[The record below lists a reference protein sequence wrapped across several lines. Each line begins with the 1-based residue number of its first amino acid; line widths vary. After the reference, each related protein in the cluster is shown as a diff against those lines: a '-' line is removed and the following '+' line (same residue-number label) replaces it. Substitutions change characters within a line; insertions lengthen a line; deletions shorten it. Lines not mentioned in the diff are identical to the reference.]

1 MAVDKVDITISM
13 IERELMNIAG
23 KFGFGDHPL
32 VKLGLNYG
40 KQMYGDKIRAVIAS
54 VVDSDASVEAGSD
67 ALKDSVSNC
76 LDDFSIRLKEKLK
89 QQESRDAHNPP
100 ETQR

>member
-1 MAVDKVDITISM
+1 MAIDKVDITISM
-13 IERELMNIAG
+13 IERELMNVAG
-23 KFGFGDHPL
+23 RFGFGDHPL

-67 ALKDSVSNC
+67 ALKDSVSSC
-76 LDDFSIRLKEKLK
+76 LDDFSTRLKQKLK
-89 QQESRDAHNPP
+89 QQEQRDAHNPP
-100 ETQR
+100 ETQG